1 MSELNSLLKAFAEAI
16 DPYLNKAEV
25 DTEGFVTLE
34 GLSDAMS
41 EAIYADDDIVM
52 TVVREQ
58 DYVDVHSI
66 SDSINEE
73 LSGMDFIEEGDFTE
87 NLIDNIESDEDVQGE
102 IRQIVTTQIGEVV
115 EGVVKELV
123 EAQLE
128 KHWIAPL
135 VQAEINKHE
144 LVFQDGFGD
153 LVMENDNIDNWVR
166 RIVEEVVEDNV
177 LATVN
182 SAVRAS
188 NRNLAAIYQQLANEV
203 GSME

>member
-25 DTEGFVTLE
+25 DTEGFVTLD